1 MRGTVNADANIVTVA
16 GETVNVEEDGSFVRE
31 VDLSTED
38 DPIEVIATDKAE
50 NNAIYTISFV
60 FDDEKPTL
68 TLTDV
73 PQAEIS
79 SLVMYVNGT
88 VTDNVATILF
98 VTIRGEMY
106 PVADNKFNV
115 LLTVDT
121 AGDGWNNFTVSA
133 TDTAGN
139 VAIQKVDTRYV
150 PEDVDDGVDEEEGIL
165 NSELVY
171 IGLLFIIAAV
181 VLFLTVYMFKK
192 RGDQS

>member
-1 MRGTVNADANIVTVA
+1 DADTVTVA
-16 GETVNVEEDGSFVRE
+16 GVTVNVEEDGSFVHE

-38 DPIEVIATDKAE
+38 DPILVIAMDKAE
-50 NNAIYTISFV
+50 NDAIYSISFV

-73 PQAEIS
+73 PKAVIS

-88 VTDNVATILF
+88 VTDNEATILF
-98 VTIRGEMY
+98 VTVRGEMY
-106 PVADNKFNV
+106 PVVGNKFNV

-121 AGDGWNNFTVSA
+121 AGNGWNNFTVSA

-139 VAIQKVDTRYV
+139 VAIQKVSTKYV
-150 PEDVDDGVDEEEGIL
+150 PEDVGDVDEEEEGIL
-165 NSELVY
+165 NSDLVY

-181 VLFLTVYMFKK
+181 VLFMTVFMFKK